1 MRQGIDKLYLGTG
14 EVSNRGEQSRDRR
27 AFVVW
32 PEKGRTKRSMS
43 FWAVAH
49 EYVAAQRA
57 PLRLRRHV
65 GTILAKL
72 GAMGGE
78 VPDHL

>member
-1 MRQGIDKLYLGTG
+1 
-14 EVSNRGEQSRDRR
+14 
-27 AFVVW
+27 
-32 PEKGRTKRSMS
+32 MS

-49 EYVAAQRA
+49 KYVAAQRA